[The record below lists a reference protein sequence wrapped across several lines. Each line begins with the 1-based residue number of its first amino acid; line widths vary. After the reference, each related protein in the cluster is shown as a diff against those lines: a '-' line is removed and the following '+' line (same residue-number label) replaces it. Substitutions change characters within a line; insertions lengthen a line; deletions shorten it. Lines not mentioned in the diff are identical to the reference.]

1 MTKFFEKVRTLDEL
15 RKEYHRLAFLHHP
28 DKGGNTKT
36 MQAINNQYEVLTK
49 KLINSHEDFSDER
62 KDWEMHVS
70 EELMVK
76 INSIINL
83 PGITIELIGSWLWI
97 TGNTFPVRD
106 TLKAEGFMFSPPKLC
121 WYFHS
126 GQYVK
131 KNNSL
136 HSMDELRNLW
146 GHQEIET
153 KAELQPSLN

>member
-49 KLINSHEDFSDER
+49 KLINSHEDYSDER

-70 EELMVK
+70 EELQRMIEKV
-76 INSIINL
+76 IHL
-83 PGITIELIGSWLWI
+83 DGVTIELIGTWLWI
-97 TGNTFPVRD
+97 SGNTYAVKEK
-106 TLKAEGFMFSPPKLC
+106 LKAIGCKYSPPKSA
-121 WYFHS
+121 WYWHE
-126 GQYVK
+126 GEYVK
-131 KNNSL
+131 NNNSL

-146 GHQEIET
+146 GHQEIES
-153 KAELQPSLN
+153 KATLQPSLN